1 MRIAIVGGTGTVGAE
16 AARELER
23 RGHAVRVL
31 SRHAPEHAVDLRD
44 GSGLAAALDGVDVV
58 VNAANGNRKVL
69 VDGTARL
76 LRAAKEA
83 EVRHYVGVSIVGVDR
98 VGIRY
103 YKAKLA
109 QEELIQRSGVPWTI
123 VRATQFHP
131 FVARTFAAS
140 AKLGIVPCLKFP
152 MQPVDPREVG
162 RVLAETAEAEPSLA
176 ITQFAGPEVLS
187 GVRAGPAL
195 APADRLARGARA
207 PARDPRA
214 ALGRADEP
222 GREARQRDLRRVAR
236 LDDRRPGRRR
246 RRRPQP
252 RRAAGAMTTLLR
264 VTLACLAFS
273 AAVPGLQATISPS
286 AFYDGFPFG
295 RAWVQ
300 MLPPYNEHLI
310 RDVGNYKLA
319 FAILFAWAAWRPSRE
334 LVVPLAS
341 AWSVA
346 ALLHAVYHAL
356 HLDGFGAGDAIA
368 LIAVLVSVLALPVLA
383 IVFVQR
389 ERVPPEA

>member
-1 MRIAIVGGTGTVGAE
+1 M
-16 AARELER
+16 
-23 RGHAVRVL
+23 
-31 SRHAPEHAVDLRD
+31 
-44 GSGLAAALDGVDVV
+44 
-58 VNAANGNRKVL
+58 
-69 VDGTARL
+69 
-76 LRAAKEA
+76 
-83 EVRHYVGVSIVGVDR
+83 
-98 VGIRY
+98 
-103 YKAKLA
+103 
-109 QEELIQRSGVPWTI
+109 
-123 VRATQFHP
+123 RATQFHP
-131 FVARTFAAS
+131 FLARTFATT

-176 ITQFAGPEVLS
+176 ITQFAGPEVVSAL
-187 GVRAGPAL
+187 RAGPAL
-195 APADRLARGARA
+195 APTDRLARGARA

-222 GREARQRDLRRVAR
+222 GREARQRDLRQVAGSMA
-236 LDDRRPGRRR
+236 RP
-246 RRRPQP
+246 
-252 RRAAGAMTTLLR
+252 ASSLLR

-273 AAVPGLQATISPS
+273 AAVPGLQATISPT

-334 LVVPLAS
+334 LVIPLAS

-356 HLDGFGAGDAIA
+356 HLDGFAAGDAIA
-368 LIAVLVSVLALPVLA
+368 LTTVLVTALALPALA
-383 IVFVQR
+383 ISLIRR
-389 ERVPPEA
+389 ERLPTAAPTSRTHA